1 MISTICKEG
10 NPAHVD
16 DVLSILKAFSRNER
30 LVMKNVITIVKIM
43 LINGDTIAT
52 PERIFS
58 MVRRIK
64 SWLWLTMTQR
74 RFNALAI
81 LSSNKSLL
89 DKLSKL
95 RVILL
100 TVAQT
105 LQMILEFHSRG
116 SEVMIIKPCNTRV

>member
-1 MISTICKEG
+1 
-10 NPAHVD
+10 
-16 DVLSILKAFSRNER
+16 
-30 LVMKNVITIVKIM
+30 M
-43 LINGDTIAT
+43 LINGDTIAI

-105 LQMILEFHSRG
+105 LQMNLEFHSRG